1 MLMAPFPKGEAFS
14 FAMAFHECHLGLRD
28 IRSDDLDDSARSWVS
43 TITRLMDTASID
55 DPHSRGTW
63 LLKAERLS
71 IDEKSEFSQ
80 AVDSLADWFHGRFM
94 GQE

>member
-1 MLMAPFPKGEAFS
+1 
-14 FAMAFHECHLGLRD
+14 
-28 IRSDDLDDSARSWVS
+28 
-43 TITRLMDTASID
+43 MDTASID

-63 LLKAERLS
+63 LLKAARLS

-94 GQE
+94 GQA